1 MKKQK
6 REQFTSNMG
15 FILSCVGAALGLGNI
30 WMFSYKLGKYGGAA
44 FLIPYFLFVF
54 VLGTTGLIIEFTFG
68 RMYKTGSLS
77 AIRKIF
83 REKNYRGGYL
93 IGAVPTIGTVG
104 VFMFYSIVI
113 GWILKYFCM
122 SVTGKIATIE
132 PESYFNGFAGTQT
145 SMVWFIVAVLIT
157 VFVICRGVSKG
168 IERLNKIV
176 MPILLVLFIILTIR
190 SLTLPG
196 AIEGVKHLIIPRWE
210 LLAKAE
216 TWIMALGQAFFTV
229 SLSGCALVA
238 YGSYAKDSYDIPKSA
253 LMTAVFDTIAAI
265 LASFM
270 IIPAV
275 FAFGLNP
282 TAGPALLFIT
292 VPKVFQSM
300 PYGSVISVVFFLS
313 IIFAAISSG
322 VNMLEGPVEA
332 IVSVYQLSRRKV
344 AIGVGIVSVLCSIPI
359 AIDMNLFDIFVNVTT
374 IVVTPIGALI
384 VAIVFFYTNKRE
396 RILEEVN
403 KGTKRKLGNGFIII
417 GKYVFV
423 VVTLV
428 VIVLGI
434 RYGGI
439 G

>member
-1 MKKQK
+1 M
-6 REQFTSNMG
+6 
-15 FILSCVGAALGLGNI
+15 
-30 WMFSYKLGKYGGAA
+30 
-44 FLIPYFLFVF
+44 
-54 VLGTTGLIIEFTFG
+54 
-68 RMYKTGSLS
+68 
-77 AIRKIF
+77 
-83 REKNYRGGYL
+83 
-93 IGAVPTIGTVG
+93 
-104 VFMFYSIVI
+104 
-113 GWILKYFCM
+113 
-122 SVTGKIATIE
+122 
-132 PESYFNGFAGTQT
+132 
-145 SMVWFIVAVLIT
+145 
-157 VFVICRGVSKG
+157 
-168 IERLNKIV
+168 
-176 MPILLVLFIILTIR
+176 TIR